1 MLSTPD
7 SPSLYVGLGCSTQSF
22 SAVVLEV
29 GRDLRHIVCQH
40 ALQFDRDFPSYGT
53 TSGVH
58 RGADR
63 REVWSSPVMWADALD
78 RMMAAIADA
87 LGPDRARIAAIA
99 GSGQQHGSIYLN
111 ARAEEVWRGLD
122 PSRGL
127 AGQLHG
133 TFTREQAPVWMDEST
148 SVQCREIEQA
158 LGGAEAT
165 AQLTGSSAYERFTGP
180 QIRKFFQQH
189 PGEYRNTR
197 RIHLVSSYLASLL
210 VGADAPLDPGDGAG
224 TNLMDLRAG
233 RWSRSA
239 LEATAADLEARL
251 PALQPSWTIAGTLSP
266 FWRQRHGLPAAS
278 AVAWSGD
285 NPCSRV
291 GTGIIGEG
299 RLAISLGTSDT
310 VFACTPE
317 PRAGASH
324 VFGSPAGGFM
334 SLVCFRNGSLA
345 RERIRDEH
353 GLDWQRFS
361 QALAASPPGNGGALM
376 LPWFEPE
383 ITPHVS
389 TPGVR
394 RFALDAHDA
403 AGNVRAVVEAQMMAM
418 ANHSE
423 HVSQASV
430 DRIIATGG
438 ASANRS
444 ILQVMADVFGA
455 DVYSLDVG
463 NSACLGAALRAF
475 HAHCLADGHPVP
487 WPDVVKGFTDPR
499 PDSRVTPIES
509 HTAVYARLRPRYAE
523 LERQAAGGS

>member
-1 MLSTPD
+1 MMSTPD
-7 SPSLYVGLGCSTQSF
+7 TPALYVGLDCSTQSF

-29 GRDLRHIVCQH
+29 GADVRRIVWQH

-58 RGADR
+58 RGVDP
-63 REVWSSPVMWADALD
+63 REVWSSPVLWADALD
-78 RMMAAIADA
+78 RMMGAIADT
-87 LGPDRARIAAIA
+87 LGSDRARIAAIA
-99 GSGQQHGSIYLN
+99 GSAQQHGSVYLN
-111 ARAEEVWRGLD
+111 AQAEDVWRGLD

-127 AGQLHG
+127 AGQLRR
-133 TFTREQAPVWMDEST
+133 TFTREEAPVWMDEST
-148 SVQCREIEQA
+148 TVQCREIEQA

-165 AQLTGSSAYERFTGP
+165 RRLTGSSAFERFTGP

-189 PGEYRNTR
+189 PEQYRATK

-210 VGADAPLDPGDGAG
+210 AGGDAPIDPGDGAG
-224 TNLMDLRAG
+224 TNLMDLRGG

-251 PALQPSWTIAGTLSP
+251 PALEPSWSIVGPLSP
-266 FWRQRHGLPAAS
+266 FWRQRHRLPAAK
-278 AVAWSGD
+278 VVTWSGD
-285 NPCSRV
+285 NPCSLV
-291 GTGIIGEG
+291 GTGIIAEG
-299 RLAISLGTSDT
+299 LLAISLGTSDT

-361 QALAASPPGNGGALM
+361 QALTASPPGNGGAVM

-394 RFALDAHDA
+394 RFTLDAHDA
-403 AGNVRAVVEAQMMAM
+403 AANVRAVVEAQMMAM

-423 HVSQASV
+423 HVAHVPV

-438 ASANRS
+438 ASENRS

-455 DVYSLDVG
+455 NVYSLDIG

-475 HAHCLADGHPVP
+475 HAHCRAGGHPVP
-487 WPDVVKGFTDPR
+487 WPEVIKGFTDPG
-499 PDSRVTPIES
+499 PNSRVAPIAS
-509 HTAVYARLRPRYAE
+509 NTAVYARLRRRYAE
-523 LERQAAGGS
+523 LEREAAGEG